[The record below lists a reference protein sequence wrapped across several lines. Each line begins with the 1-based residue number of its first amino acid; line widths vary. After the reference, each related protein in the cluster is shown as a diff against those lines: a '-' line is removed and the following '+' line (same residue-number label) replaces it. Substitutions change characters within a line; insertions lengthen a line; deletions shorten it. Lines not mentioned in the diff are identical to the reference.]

1 MQSRA
6 RPPRRTARE
15 SLVRILDLEAERGFK
30 DAAVA
35 GGLDL
40 FLDANRSDLAPVDM
54 PETSYASLTVKK
66 REAWARA
73 ARASALGEPAPA
85 PRPPVQRKSAPAAS
99 VTKARKPATRAR
111 KKAAARTP
119 PSGPVTFD
127 SPIEDLPFITKSQ
140 HARFKRLG
148 VLTLRDLLHHFPHRH
163 LDYSNLGNVIDLVYG
178 EDMSVIVEVVSASTA
193 AIGRRGATRVSAR
206 DETGFVDITWFGQ
219 PYLAQQ
225 LRPGTRVVIS
235 GKVEAYRDRAQFQ
248 NPEYEVLRGDSL
260 THAGNLLPIYPST
273 DGMYQRTLRT
283 AARKALDVGLPLM
296 REHLAPDIRERM
308 VLPGLRDAIEW
319 MHHPDTIEQRETA
332 RRRLAFDELFL
343 NQLAV
348 QRRKREWRER
358 AGGVTIRPRPGL
370 LDLFI
375 ESLDFELT
383 ADQKNALKTILS
395 DIDSDV
401 PMGRLLQGEVGSG
414 KTIIAVIALLA
425 AASCGMQGALLA
437 PTEVLAEQHFLS
449 LRSMFDAVPLHGEQ
463 ASMRLESSSRDAP
476 DDTEGQDGN
485 PPDDADHGAGRR
497 NGDDPVVVANV
508 PGLDS
513 PLRIGLLI
521 GSHSPR
527 VKREL
532 QKMIS
537 DGELDIIVGTHA
549 VIQEAV
555 KFRNLSLAVVDEQHR
570 FGVEQRAALTDQ
582 RPRPHLLGM
591 SATPIPRSLALTLY
605 GDLDLTTLRELPGGR
620 KPITT
625 LWARTPDQ
633 RADAHRLVLD
643 EVAAGRQAF
652 VVCPLIDESEEI
664 RTRSAVE
671 EFNYLSAGPFSK
683 LKLGLLHGRLP
694 LAEKQRVMDLFR
706 QRKIDVLVATPV
718 IEVGIDI
725 PNATV
730 MLIEGAERF
739 GLSQLHQLRGRIGR
753 GEHASR
759 CILLSDGPSPGA
771 QERLGIIERVS
782 DGFDLSEEDLRLR
795 GPGEYIGTRQSGFA
809 DLRVATLFDADL
821 LASARAEAIDVIA
834 ADPGLTESGHE
845 ELAKELERVLRGRT
859 AEFS

>member
-1 MQSRA
+1 MQRRT

-15 SLVRILDLEAERGFK
+15 SLARILDLEAERGFE
-30 DAAVA
+30 DAAVT

-40 FLDANRSDLAPVDM
+40 FLEANRSDLAAIGM
-54 PETSYASLTVKK
+54 PEPSYASLTAKQ
-66 REAWARA
+66 REAWAHTVRV
-73 ARASALGEPAPA
+73 SALGEPSSRPPA
-85 PRPPVQRKSAPAAS
+85 PGPGPPPPKKRATAK
-99 VTKARKPATRAR
+99 KPATRTR
-111 KKAAARTP
+111 KKVAAKTP

-127 SPIEDLPFITKSQ
+127 SPIEDLPFITKAQ

-148 VLTLRDLLHHFPHRH
+148 VSNLRDLLHHFPHRH

-178 EDMSVIVEVVSASTA
+178 EEMSVIVEVVSASTA
-193 AIGRRGATRVSAR
+193 PIGRRGAARVTAR

-235 GKVEAYRDRAQFQ
+235 GRVEEYRERAQFQ
-248 NPEYEVLRGDSL
+248 NPEYEVLRGDTL

-273 DGMYQRTLRT
+273 EGMYQRTLRT
-283 AARKALDVGLPLM
+283 AARKALDAGLPLLQ
-296 REHLAPDIRERM
+296 EHLDPDIRERM
-308 VLPGLRDAIEW
+308 VLPGLREAVEW
-319 MHHPDTIEQRETA
+319 MHHPDTMEQRETA

-358 AGGVTIRPRPGL
+358 AGGVTIRPGPGL
-370 LDLFI
+370 LEPFLR
-375 ESLDFELT
+375 SLEFDLT
-383 ADQKNALKTILS
+383 ADQSDALKTVLS
-395 DIDSDV
+395 DIASDV

-414 KTIIAVIALLA
+414 KTIIAVCALLA
-425 AASCGMQGALLA
+425 AASCGLQGALLA

-449 LRSMFDAVPLHGEQ
+449 LLSMLDAVPLGGEQ
-463 ASMRLESSSRDAP
+463 ASMLP
-476 DDTEGQDGN
+476 DPTENDDPASQDS
-485 PPDDADHGAGRR
+485 ARR
-497 NGDDPVVVANV
+497 SGGDPVVVARV

-513 PLRIGLLI
+513 PVRIGLLI
-521 GSHSPR
+521 GSHTPR
-527 VKREL
+527 VKRDL

-537 DGELDIIVGTHA
+537 TGEIDVIVGTHA

-555 KFRNLSLAVVDEQHR
+555 QFRNLGLAVVDEQHR
-570 FGVEQRAALTDQ
+570 FGVEQRAALADQ

-633 RADAHRLVLD
+633 RSDAHRLVID

-652 VVCPLIDESEEI
+652 VVCPLINESEEI

-671 EFNYLSAGPFSK
+671 EFDYLAAGPFSA
-683 LKLGLLHGRLP
+683 LRLGLLHGRLP
-694 LAEKQRVMDLFR
+694 LAEKQQVMDLFR
-706 QRKIDVLVATPV
+706 ARKIDVLVATPV

-753 GEHASR
+753 GAHASR
-759 CILLSDGPSPGA
+759 CILLSDDPSPDA
-771 QERLGIIERVS
+771 RERMGIIERVS
-782 DGFDLSEEDLRLR
+782 DGFDLAEEDLRLR
-795 GPGEYIGTRQSGFA
+795 GPGDYVGTRQSGFA

-821 LASARAEAIDVIA
+821 LASARAEATDLIA
-834 ADPGLTESGHE
+834 ADPGLTEPGHE
-845 ELAKELERVLRGRT
+845 ALAKELERTLRGRT